1 MIIDWVN
8 LVFSIIFLLEAIIKI
23 TAFKGEYFR
32 ESWNRF
38 DFFIVAVSV
47 IDTIVTL
54 FIDFPLLVVLQ
65 LFRIFRI
72 GRVVRLIKKAKSLK
86 IIFSTFVMTI
96 PQMANIGSLLL
107 LFIFIYTV
115 LGIQLFAKT
124 AINGSL
130 NEHVNFQEFWKAF
143 MLLIRASTGEAWN
156 ELMYANA
163 V

>member
-96 PQMANIGSLLL
+96 P
-107 LFIFIYTV
+107 
-115 LGIQLFAKT
+115 
-124 AINGSL
+124 
-130 NEHVNFQEFWKAF
+130 
-143 MLLIRASTGEAWN
+143 
-156 ELMYANA
+156 
-163 V
+163 